1 MNPLLYLAEK
11 WRTDAELLRRYG
23 DERGASVA
31 ELHADELEA
40 AVAADRLDTLT
51 LKQASKE
58 SGYSYSRLHQLVS
71 EGRIPNAGRRNAP
84 RIRRHDLPRKV
95 GG

>member
-1 MNPLLYLAEK
+1 MNPLLSLAEK

-40 AVAADRLDTLT
+40 AVAADRLDALT

-71 EGRIPNAGRRNAP
+71 EGLIPNAGRRNAP